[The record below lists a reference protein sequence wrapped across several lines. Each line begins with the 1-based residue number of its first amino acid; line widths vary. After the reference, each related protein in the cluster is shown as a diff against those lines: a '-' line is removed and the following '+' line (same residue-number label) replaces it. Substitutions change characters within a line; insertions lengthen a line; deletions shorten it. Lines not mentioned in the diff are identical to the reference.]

1 MKTLRRVLAA
11 PKRWLSRKGKPE
23 EQLFCTETSCGHV
36 KKRGGSLNEPNPARD
51 NCFNISYCKL

>member
-11 PKRWLSRKGKPE
+11 PKRWLSRKVKPE

-51 NCFNISYCKL
+51 NCFNISNCKL

>member
-23 EQLFCTETSCGHV
+23 EQLFCTETRCAKV
-36 KKRGGSLNEPNPARD
+36 KKRSGNLNAHIPARD
-51 NCFNISYCKL
+51 NCFNISNCKL

>member
-23 EQLFCTETSCGHV
+23 EQLFCTETSCAKV
-36 KKRGGSLNEPNPARD
+36 KKRSGNLNEHIPARD
-51 NCFNISYCKL
+51 NCFNITNCRL

>member
-23 EQLFCTETSCGHV
+23 EQLFCTETSCAKV
-36 KKRGGSLNEPNPARD
+36 KKRSGNLNEPNPARD
-51 NCFNISYCKL
+51 NCFNITNCRL

>member
-23 EQLFCTETSCGHV
+23 EQLFCTETSCAKV
-36 KKRGGSLNEPNPARD
+36 KKRSGNLSEHIPARD
-51 NCFNISYCKL
+51 NCFNITNCRL